1 MRRTRLTIPQQVL
14 ACAIHSSV
22 WQERFW
28 LVPRTTHSLFGTRGF
43 RKKTARRVLR
53 LEILL
58 HCPGKVTYRLLP
70 AFCGEEGMTK
80 TTNNVSDDNCWIVDL
95 SNAAL
100 DITLQT
106 RHVGSNSCN
115 ELGIWSKV
123 KRRLQLANIFSLLQN
138 HNALES
144 TNEGGFDHVSR
155 PRQSQIELGLV
166 HVFVANEYRF
176 APSIE
181 HTRRK
186 NKK

>member
-1 MRRTRLTIPQQVL
+1 
-14 ACAIHSSV
+14 
-22 WQERFW
+22 
-28 LVPRTTHSLFGTRGF
+28 
-43 RKKTARRVLR
+43 
-53 LEILL
+53 
-58 HCPGKVTYRLLP
+58 
-70 AFCGEEGMTK
+70 MTK
-80 TTNNVSDDNCWIVDL
+80 TANDISDDNCSIVDL

-106 RHVGSNSCN
+106 RHVGSNFMQRAWNMIEGETPISV
-115 ELGIWSKV
+115 GKY
-123 KRRLQLANIFSLLQN
+123 FLLQN

-144 TNEGGFDHVSR
+144 THEGGFDHVSR

>member
-1 MRRTRLTIPQQVL
+1 MQRAWNMIESETPMN
-14 ACAIHSSV
+14 S
-22 WQERFW
+22 WQIYF
-28 LVPRTTHSLFGTRGF
+28 L
-43 RKKTARRVLR
+43 LR
-53 LEILL
+53 
-58 HCPGKVTYRLLP
+58 
-70 AFCGEEGMTK
+70 
-80 TTNNVSDDNCWIVDL
+80 
-95 SNAAL
+95 
-100 DITLQT
+100 
-106 RHVGSNSCN
+106 
-115 ELGIWSKV
+115 
-123 KRRLQLANIFSLLQN
+123 N